1 MLEYKNYR
9 AKVEYIDDARIF
21 HGEVLGTKDV
31 ITFQGSTPDEIETA
45 FKDSVDDYLDFCAE
59 RGEEPDKPYSGK
71 FVVRMPEMAHR
82 YIAEIARAEGNSINA
97 VVLRAVFELIS
108 KEFGQSAMNVDKLNE
123 RGTENT
129 EHHAIAR

>member
-9 AKVEYIDDARIF
+9 AKVEYIEDARIF

-82 YIAEIARAEGNSINA
+82 YVAEIAKAEGNSINA

-108 KEFGQSAMNVDKLNE
+108 KEIGRSALISAKLSEWEKTNQ
-123 RGTENT
+123 
-129 EHHAIAR
+129 EHHSTAH